1 MHVDRLLDAL
11 TNTSFASSRTLRLN
25 MSGYCVQHD
34 CYELGHN
41 GIATPPSLQ
50 LRLADQTWAMGS
62 QRMTRAM
69 WGVGLLVTAVKL
81 LLVPTYRSTDFE
93 VHRNWL
99 AITHSLPVSRW
110 YHEATSEWTLDYP
123 PLFAWFEWGLSHIAR
138 LVDPGM
144 LVVANLGYAS
154 PATVL
159 FQRLSVIG
167 TDLLL
172 LAGAAALARQLNL
185 QQRPAA
191 GLLLFTLI
199 ACNAGLL
206 LVDHIHFQYNGV
218 LTGLLLAS
226 LACMQSGQDWLGGV
240 LYAVLLHLKHLYVYC
255 APLYLV
261 YILRHWC
268 FPPGQPSTQ
277 HTFDS
282 LPTPSDPRPSLR
294 HPPSTQQQQKQQEQ
308 QLQQQLLQED
318 ALTGREWLGRGLV
331 RLAFMGSSVVAVS
344 AVSLGPF
351 LATGQLHQLLER
363 LFPFKRGLTHA
374 YWAANLWALYSA
386 ADRALAALLPRLPSA
401 LLAWLQPSLTIEGR
415 GGLGGVGP
423 AAECDAKLEGSCPHA
438 WVDSASGVVGVAR
451 FRVLPQVQPWTC
463 LLLLLIGV
471 LPAAISLWR
480 RPHPSRFAAA
490 VAYAGLTGFWL
501 GYHVHEKAVLA
512 AILPLA
518 IPAVS
523 SPSAAQDFLLLSAA
537 GTYGLLPLLY
547 QPQEYPIKLLLL
559 LLYQL
564 LSTSGLSRLHAP
576 LTKSRLLGGPARL
589 YLSGFAGLELYCS
602 LVHSWLLGAR
612 LPFLPLM
619 LTSLYCSLGV
629 GWVWLSMARSYL
641 TGAARY

>member
-1 MHVDRLLDAL
+1 
-11 TNTSFASSRTLRLN
+11 
-25 MSGYCVQHD
+25 
-34 CYELGHN
+34 
-41 GIATPPSLQ
+41 
-50 LRLADQTWAMGS
+50 
-62 QRMTRAM
+62 MTRAM
-69 WGVGLLVTAVKL
+69 GGVGLLVTAVKL

-144 LVVANLGYAS
+144 LVVTNLGYAS

-218 LTGLLLAS
+218 LMGLLLAS

-277 HTFDS
+277 HTSDS

-294 HPPSTQQQQKQQEQ
+294 DPPSTQHKQQKQQEQ
-308 QLQQQLLQED
+308 QLQQMPLQED
-318 ALTGREWLGRGLV
+318 ALTVRVWLGRGLV
-331 RLAFMGSSVVAVS
+331 RLAVMGSSVVAVS

-351 LATGQLHQLLER
+351 LATGQLH
-363 LFPFKRGLTHA
+363 
-374 YWAANLWALYSA
+374 
-386 ADRALAALLPRLPSA
+386 
-401 LLAWLQPSLTIEGR
+401 
-415 GGLGGVGP
+415 
-423 AAECDAKLEGSCPHA
+423 
-438 WVDSASGVVGVAR
+438 
-451 FRVLPQVQPWTC
+451 QVQPWTC

-576 LTKSRLLGGPARL
+576 LTKGRLLGGPARL

-629 GWVWLSMARSYL
+629 GWVWLSMAHSYL